1 MPGTLDRFVWLGVG
15 CDRLWRRG
23 ATGVCFVIFAIC
35 ALAVGLVIAPLVR
48 LGSATRHSAQQRVRR
63 VVRLTCR
70 SFIGLMRGLGLI
82 DYRILHV
89 QRLSQPGRLLLANHP
104 SLIDALFLLAFT
116 PDAGCI
122 VKGRLASHPVTRSV
136 IRAAGFIANRE
147 PRGVI
152 AAAREA
158 LDNGQPLIVFPE
170 GTRTTP
176 GEPIRLRRGGAVIA
190 LASGAWIT
198 PVRIRCQPSTLIK
211 GEPWY
216 RVPPRRPCFIFEIG
230 EGIRP
235 IDDEPMVRHRATGE
249 LTHRLEA
256 YFNQPT
262 MDEGAVHGERVG
274 T

>member
-1 MPGTLDRFVWLGVG
+1 MWLGIG
-15 CDRLWRRG
+15 CDRWWRRG
-23 ATGVCFVIFAIC
+23 ATGACFVIFAIC
-35 ALAVGLVIAPLVR
+35 ALTVGLVAAPLVR
-48 LGSATRHSAQQRVRR
+48 LGSVTRQRAQQRVRR
-63 VVRLTCR
+63 VIGLACR
-70 SFIGLMRGLGLI
+70 GFIGLMRGLGLI
-82 DYRILHV
+82 DYRILHT
-89 QRLSQPGRLLLANHP
+89 QRLNQPGRLLLANHP

-116 PDAGCI
+116 PNAGCI

-158 LDNGQPLIVFPE
+158 LDNGQTLIVFPE

-216 RVPPRRPCFIFEIG
+216 RVPPRRPYFVFEVG
-230 EGIRP
+230 EGIYP
-235 IDDEPMVRHRATGE
+235 DGDAPLIKHHATGE
-249 LTHRLEA
+249 LTRRLEA

>member
-1 MPGTLDRFVWLGVG
+1 MT
-15 CDRLWRRG
+15 
-23 ATGVCFVIFAIC
+23 FAIC
-35 ALAVGLVIAPLVR
+35 ALLVGLVIAPLVR
-48 LGSATRHSAQQRVRR
+48 LGSATPHCAQQRVRR
-63 VVRLTCR
+63 AVRLTCR
-70 SFIGLMRGLGLI
+70 GFIGLMRGLGLI
-82 DYRILHV
+82 DYRILHAH
-89 QRLSQPGRLLLANHP
+89 RLSQPGRLLLANHP

-116 PDAGCI
+116 PNAGCI

-136 IRAAGFIANRE
+136 IQAAGFIANRE

-230 EGIRP
+230 EGFCP
-235 IDDEPMVRHRATGE
+235 VGDVLPVRHRATGE
-249 LTHRLEA
+249 LTRRLEA